1 MEKTITRITL
11 TSDIPALVTE
21 INKAQWDERNA
32 MPEYSESALRAYLNK
47 EDTLF
52 IACHAHEDQR
62 QQLLGIASA
71 RIEQKPY
78 DHERWMYVDEVD
90 VCADQRRQGA
100 GTLLMQALIDLA
112 EAEGCEELWLGADA
126 DNEAAQALYQS
137 LDPDDVTSVVGFT
150 YETDPD

>member
-1 MEKTITRITL
+1 
-11 TSDIPALVTE
+11 
-21 INKAQWDERNA
+21 
-32 MPEYSESALRAYLNK
+32 MPTYSESALHAYLEK

-52 IACHAHEDQR
+52 FACYAQDGQHKI
-62 QQLLGIASA
+62 LLGIASA

-100 GTLLMQALIDLA
+100 GTLLMQAVIELA

-126 DNEAAQALYQS
+126 DNEAAKALYRS
-137 LDPDDVTSVVGFT
+137 LDPDDETPVIGYTF
-150 YETDPD
+150 ETDPD